1 MGKSQETFG
10 KKEREK
16 KREKKRQDKLLKK
29 SARKD
34 DNNKGKTFEE
44 MIVYKD
50 EFGQLSDTPPDPK
63 AKKVEIDAASI
74 VLGIPKK
81 EDMEETKV
89 KKGKVDFFNDEKGFG
104 FIKEDETN
112 EKYFVHVSSTTEE
125 LGEND
130 KVTFELEQGMKGLNA
145 VRVKKV

>member
-44 MIVYKD
+44 MI
-50 EFGQLSDTPPDPK
+50 
-63 AKKVEIDAASI
+63 
-74 VLGIPKK
+74 LG
-81 EDMEETKV
+81 
-89 KKGKVDFFNDEKGFG
+89 
-104 FIKEDETN
+104 
-112 EKYFVHVSSTTEE
+112 S
-125 LGEND
+125 
-130 KVTFELEQGMKGLNA
+130 
-145 VRVKKV
+145 